1 MKTVD
6 IILNE
11 LLENLKE
18 DYNFVA
24 KNFRHE
30 IKANPKLGKLW
41 QDHIF
46 AECEKSGE
54 ALFEVLMKNINLLL
68 PASFAVEVTVSAR
81 NDYMALHS
89 PK

>member
-1 MKTVD
+1 MKKIND
-6 IILNE
+6 ILNE

-18 DYNFVA
+18 DYNFVV

-30 IKANPKLGKLW
+30 VKANPKLGKLW

-46 AECEKSGE
+46 SECEKSGE
-54 ALFEVLMKNINLLL
+54 ELFEVLLKKINLLL
-68 PASFAVEVTVSAR
+68 PASFVVEVTANAR

-89 PK
+89 PE